1 MAANQNWRLID
12 VDALDPELT
21 YPAEL
26 LSPPFEPVPTSAIQQ
41 LGQQCRGLVQ
51 RGESSEALR
60 IALESVPYGADEAGK
75 DLHCSTVVEILGSIK
90 QSEMSATLNTIYSSS
105 EAGSELLDTLMKY
118 LYKGMAKKDPSQS
131 GTGGASSGM
140 SVLLSWHEKVVE
152 IAGLGSIVRVMTD
165 RRTV

>member
-1 MAANQNWRLID
+1 M
-12 VDALDPELT
+12 DALDPELT

-26 LSPPFEPVPTSAIQQ
+26 LKPHFEPVPISAIQQ
-41 LGQQCRGLVQ
+41 LNQQCRGLLQ
-51 RGESSEALR
+51 RGENTEALR
-60 IALESVPYGADEAGK
+60 LALENVPYGGDEAGK

-90 QSEMSATLNTIYSSS
+90 QSEMSATLNKLYSSS

-118 LYKGMAKKDPSQS
+118 LYKGMARKDAPQVGS
-131 GTGGASSGM
+131 TGVGGM
-140 SVLLSWHEKVVE
+140 SVLLSWHEKLVE